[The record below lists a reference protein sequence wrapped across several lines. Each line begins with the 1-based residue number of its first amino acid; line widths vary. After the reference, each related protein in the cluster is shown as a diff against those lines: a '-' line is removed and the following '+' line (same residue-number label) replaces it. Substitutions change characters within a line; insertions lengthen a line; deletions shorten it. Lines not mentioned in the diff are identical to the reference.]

1 MFKQKKAL
9 SFLAILLLSVG
20 VGAKINIPVSEEKQV
35 LCQEIYKKM
44 VNEHFFND
52 KDLTSINSEIFD
64 ALVDQLDSQ
73 KIYFT
78 ENEMTSF
85 KRKFSRFDDPTNFQK
100 KYSKASLC
108 SIDLKSEFAFIN
120 LYFNRLIEATNYQ
133 LKEVSKKNF
142 DFTKDEI
149 ILMDDDQKKWQKS
162 KFELKKVWKRLAKND
177 VLTSILADKELDEA
191 TETIE
196 KRYKNRLRRISQR
209 NEEDIFSISMNNLTS
224 YFDPHSSYF
233 SPKSAED
240 FEMTMSLKLE
250 GIGALLTTEDDYPT
264 IVSVVPG
271 GPAEK
276 TGKINPDDKIVKISQ
291 VEESNSTPT
300 DVVGWRIDEVVQ
312 LIRGKAG
319 TQVEL
324 ELIPGKTEDFSER
337 KFVTITREEVKLEE
351 QAAKSRIV
359 EIQRNLQT
367 IKVGIIDL
375 PAFYIDFKAWRNRDP
390 NYRSS
395 SKDVETIL
403 RTFTDQ
409 RVDAVLIDLRGNSG
423 GSLFE
428 ANKLTG
434 LFVSSGATLQV
445 KESNGSVRPWGDARA
460 KQIWKKPMAVMVDR
474 YSASASE
481 IFAGAIQDYQRGI
494 IIGQKTFGKGTV
506 QKLDNL
512 SSGQI
517 KITESKFYRIT
528 GAGMQSKGIHPDITL
543 PSTWDIEEIGESS
556 YDTALP
562 WDEIK
567 PVRFKKFSMVP
578 TLISKLNDEHL
589 TRVDQSPNLQYIL
602 DIRKRYEVQK
612 NKEVISLNLTNRR
625 VEKEERQ
632 LWALDIENKRRS
644 SLNLETFNSYK
655 AMQDYN
661 DAKETEDDE
670 RDSEIDIDNDYL
682 LNEGMQIL
690 SDYAIFNQNIY
701 LSKAA

>member
-1 MFKQKKAL
+1 
-9 SFLAILLLSVG
+9 IV
-20 VGAKINIPVSEEKQV
+20 IN
-35 LCQEIYKKM
+35 
-44 VNEHFFND
+44 
-52 KDLTSINSEIFD
+52 
-64 ALVDQLDSQ
+64 
-73 KIYFT
+73 
-78 ENEMTSF
+78 
-85 KRKFSRFDDPTNFQK
+85 DD
-100 KYSKASLC
+100 
-108 SIDLKSEFAFIN
+108 
-120 LYFNRLIEATNYQ
+120 
-133 LKEVSKKNF
+133 KKN
-142 DFTKDEI
+142 
-149 ILMDDDQKKWQKS
+149 WQKN
-162 KFELKKVWKRLAKND
+162 KFELKKAWKRLAKND
-177 VLTSILADKELDEA
+177 VLTSMLAEKELEEA

-196 KRYKNRLRRISQR
+196 KRYKNRLKRISQR
-209 NEEDIFSISMNNLTS
+209 NEEDVFSISMNNLTS
-224 YFDPHSSYF
+224 FFDPHSSYF

-291 VEESNSTPT
+291 VEDLNSTPT

-319 TQVEL
+319 TKVKL

-351 QAAKSRIV
+351 QAAKSKII
-359 EIQRNLQT
+359 EIKRNSQT
-367 IKVGIIDL
+367 IKIGIIDL
-375 PAFYIDFKAWRNRDP
+375 PTFYIDFNAWRNRDP
-390 NYRSS
+390 NFRSS

-403 RTFTDQ
+403 RKFDDQ

-460 KQIWKKPMAVMVDR
+460 KQIWKKPVAVMVDR

-506 QKLDNL
+506 QKLDSL

-517 KITESKFYRIT
+517 KITESKFYRVT

-556 YDTALP
+556 YETALP

-567 PVRFKKFSMVP
+567 PVRFKKFSMGLS
-578 TLISKLNDEHL
+578 LISQLNDEHL
-589 TRVDQSPNLQYIL
+589 SRVNQNPNLQYIL
-602 DIRKRYEVQK
+602 DIRKRYEIQK
-612 NKEVISLNLTNRR
+612 NKEVISLNMANRR
-625 VEKEERQ
+625 AEKEERQ
-632 LWALDIENKRRS
+632 LWALDIENKRRA
-644 SLNLETFNSYK
+644 SLNLETFSSYK
-655 AMQDYN
+655 AMEDFN
-661 DAKETEDDE
+661 DAKETIKNNKDP
-670 RDSEIDIDNDYL
+670 EIDIDNDYL
-682 LNEGMQIL
+682 LNEGVEIL
-690 SDYAIFNQNIY
+690 SDYTIFNQNIY

>member
-1 MFKQKKAL
+1 
-9 SFLAILLLSVG
+9 
-20 VGAKINIPVSEEKQV
+20 
-35 LCQEIYKKM
+35 M

-64 ALVDQLDSQ
+64 SLLDQLDSQ

-78 ENEMTSF
+78 ENEMALF
-85 KRKFSRFDDPTNFQK
+85 KKKFSRFDDPTSYQK
-100 KYSKASLC
+100 KYSKTSLC

-133 LKEVSKKNF
+133 LKEVSRKNF
-142 DFTKDEI
+142 DFTKEEI
-149 ILMDDDQKKWQKS
+149 ILIDDDQKKWQKS
-162 KFELKKVWKRLAKND
+162 KSELKKAWRRLAKND
-177 VLTSILADKELDEA
+177 VLTSMLADTELDEA

-291 VEESNSTPT
+291 VEDLNPT
-300 DVVGWRIDEVVQ
+300 SIDVVGWRIDEVVQ

-319 TQVEL
+319 TKVEL
-324 ELIPGKTEDFSER
+324 EIIPGKTEDFSER

-351 QAAKSRIV
+351 QAAKSMII
-359 EIQRNLQT
+359 EIIRDLQT
-367 IKVGIIDL
+367 IKIGIIDL
-375 PAFYIDFKAWRNRDP
+375 PTFYIDFNAWRNRDP
-390 NYRSS
+390 NFRSS

-403 RTFTDQ
+403 RKFNDQ
-409 RVDAVLIDLRGNSG
+409 KVDAVLIDLRGNSG
-423 GSLFE
+423 GSLYE

-445 KESNGSVRPWGDARA
+445 KESNGSIRPWGDARA
-460 KQIWKKPMAVMVDR
+460 KQMWKKPMAIMVDR

-528 GAGMQSKGIHPDITL
+528 GAGMQNKGIHPDITL

-567 PVRFKKFSMVP
+567 PIRFQKFSMGASLV
-578 TLISKLNDEHL
+578 SQLNDAHL
-589 TRVDQSPNLQYIL
+589 TRVSQSPNLQYIL
-602 DIRKRYEVQK
+602 DIRKRYETQK
-612 NKEVISLNLTNRR
+612 NKEVISLNITNRR
-625 VEKEERQ
+625 IEKEERQ
-632 LWALDIENKRRS
+632 LWALNIENKRRA
-644 SLNLETFNSYK
+644 SLDLEIFDSYK
-655 AMQDYN
+655 DMEDYN
-661 DAKETEDDE
+661 DAKENENHEKDFA
-670 RDSEIDIDNDYL
+670 IDIDDDYL
-682 LNEGMQIL
+682 LNEGAQIL
-690 SDYAIFNQNIY
+690 SDYMMFNQNTY
-701 LSKAA
+701 LSQAA

>member
-1 MFKQKKAL
+1 MT
-9 SFLAILLLSVG
+9 
-20 VGAKINIPVSEEKQV
+20 
-35 LCQEIYKKM
+35 
-44 VNEHFFND
+44 NEHFFND
-52 KDLTSINSEIFD
+52 KDLGSINSEIFD
-64 ALVDQLDSQ
+64 ALLDQLDSQ

-78 ENEMTSF
+78 ESEIKSY
-85 KRKFSRFDDPTNFQK
+85 KRKFSKFDNPIGYQK
-100 KYSKASLC
+100 KYLKPSLC
-108 SIDLKSEFAFIN
+108 SIDLKSNFAFIN

-133 LKEVSKKNF
+133 LKEVAKQNF
-142 DFTKDEI
+142 DFTKDEFI
-149 ILMDDDQKKWQKS
+149 IIDDDQKKWQQS
-162 KFELKKVWKRLAKND
+162 KLELQKIWRRLAKND
-177 VLTSILADKELDEA
+177 VLTSMLAEKETEEA
-191 TETIE
+191 IETIE

-209 NEEDIFSISMNNLTS
+209 NEEDVFSIAMNNLTS

-276 TGKINPDDKIVKISQ
+276 TGKIHPDDKIVKISQ
-291 VEESNSTPT
+291 VEALNSTPT

-319 TQVEL
+319 TKVEL

-351 QAAKSRIV
+351 QAAKSRVI
-359 EIQRNLQT
+359 EMKRNMQT
-367 IKVGIIDL
+367 IKIGIIDL
-375 PAFYIDFKAWRNRDP
+375 PTFYIDFNAWRNRDP
-390 NYRSS
+390 NFRSS
-395 SKDVETIL
+395 SKDVENIL
-403 RTFTDQ
+403 KKFNDQ
-409 RVDAVLIDLRGNSG
+409 EVDAVLIDLRGNSG

-428 ANKLTG
+428 ANKLSG

-445 KESNGSVRPWGDARA
+445 KESNGAIRPWGDARA
-460 KQIWKKPMAVMVDR
+460 KQMWKKPLAVMVDR

-506 QKLDNL
+506 QKLDSL
-512 SSGQI
+512 TSGQI

-528 GAGMQSKGIHPDITL
+528 GAGMQNKGIHPDITL

-567 PVRFKKFSMVP
+567 PIRFQKFPMRTS
-578 TLISKLNDEHL
+578 LISQLNDEHL
-589 TRVDQSPNLQYIL
+589 IRVSQSPNLQYIL
-602 DIRKRYEVQK
+602 DIRKRYETQK

-625 VEKEERQ
+625 IEKKERQ
-632 LWALDIENKRRS
+632 LWALNTENKRRA
-644 SLNLETFNSYK
+644 SLNLEIFDSYK
-655 AMQDYN
+655 AMEDYN
-661 DAKETEDDE
+661 NAKETADDKK
-670 RDSEIDIDNDYL
+670 DFEINIDDDYL
-682 LNEGMQIL
+682 LNEGAQIL
-690 SDYAIFNQNIY
+690 SDYMLFNQNTY
-701 LSKAA
+701 LSQAA

>member
-1 MFKQKKAL
+1 
-9 SFLAILLLSVG
+9 
-20 VGAKINIPVSEEKQV
+20 
-35 LCQEIYKKM
+35 
-44 VNEHFFND
+44 
-52 KDLTSINSEIFD
+52 
-64 ALVDQLDSQ
+64 
-73 KIYFT
+73 
-78 ENEMTSF
+78 
-85 KRKFSRFDDPTNFQK
+85 
-100 KYSKASLC
+100 
-108 SIDLKSEFAFIN
+108 
-120 LYFNRLIEATNYQ
+120 
-133 LKEVSKKNF
+133 
-142 DFTKDEI
+142 
-149 ILMDDDQKKWQKS
+149 
-162 KFELKKVWKRLAKND
+162 
-177 VLTSILADKELDEA
+177 
-191 TETIE
+191 
-196 KRYKNRLRRISQR
+196 
-209 NEEDIFSISMNNLTS
+209 
-224 YFDPHSSYF
+224 
-233 SPKSAED
+233 
-240 FEMTMSLKLE
+240 
-250 GIGALLTTEDDYPT
+250 LLTTENDYPT

-276 TGKINPDDKIVKISQ
+276 TGKVNPDDKIVKISQ
-291 VEESNSTPT
+291 AEEPNSTPT

-319 TQVEL
+319 TKVEL

-351 QAAKSRIV
+351 QAAKSRII
-359 EIQRNLQT
+359 EIQRNLQS
-367 IKVGIIDL
+367 IKIGIIDL
-375 PAFYIDFKAWRNRDP
+375 PTFYIDFKAWRNREPDF
-390 NYRSS
+390 RSS

-403 RTFTDQ
+403 RKFIDQ

-423 GSLFE
+423 GSLLE

-460 KQIWKKPMAVMVDR
+460 KQIWKKPMVVMVDR

-567 PVRFKKFSMVP
+567 PVRFKKFSMGP
-578 TLISKLNDEHL
+578 TMISKLIDEHL
-589 TRVDQSPNLQYIL
+589 KRVDQSPNLQYIL
-602 DIRKRYEVQK
+602 DLRKRYEIQK
-612 NKEVISLNLTNRR
+612 NKEIISLNLTNRKM
-625 VEKEERQ
+625 EKEERQ
-632 LWALDIENKRRS
+632 SWALDIENKRRA
-644 SLNLETFNSYK
+644 SLNIETFSSFK
-655 AMQDYN
+655 EMEDYN
-661 DAKETEDDE
+661 DAKEAEGSEKDP
-670 RDSEIDIDNDYL
+670 EIDVDNDYL

-690 SDYAIFNQNIY
+690 SDYTIFNQNIL

>member
-1 MFKQKKAL
+1 MYKQKKAL
-9 SFLAILLLSVG
+9 CLIAILLLSIG
-20 VGAKINIPVSEEKQV
+20 VEAKINIPVSAEKQK
-35 LCQEIYKKM
+35 LCQEIYTRM
-44 VNEHFFND
+44 TSEHFFKD
-52 KDLTSINSEIFD
+52 KNLSAINAKVFD
-64 ALVDQLDSQ
+64 ALVDQLDTQ

-78 ENEMTSF
+78 ENEISSF
-85 KRKFSRFDDPTNFQK
+85 KRKFSKFDSTISYQK
-100 KYSKASLC
+100 KYAKSPLC
-108 SIDLKSEFAFIN
+108 SIDLKSKFAFVN

-133 LKEVSKKNF
+133 LKEVSKMNF
-142 DFTKDEI
+142 DFTKEETI
-149 ILMDDDQKKWQKS
+149 AIDDDQKKWQKS
-162 KFELKKVWKRLAKND
+162 KFELRKIWRKLAKND
-177 VLTSILADKELDEA
+177 VLTSMLADKELNEA

-209 NEEDIFSISMNNLTS
+209 NEEDVFSISMNNLTS

-276 TGKINPDDKIVKISQ
+276 TGKIIPDDKIVKISQ
-291 VEESNSTPT
+291 VEESDATPT

-319 TQVEL
+319 TKVKL

-351 QAAKSRIV
+351 QAAKSRVI
-359 EIQRNLQT
+359 EIKRNMQI

-375 PAFYIDFKAWRNRDP
+375 PTFYIDFNAWRNRDP
-390 NYRSS
+390 NFRSS
-395 SKDVETIL
+395 SKDVESIL
-403 RTFTDQ
+403 RKFDDQ

-423 GSLFE
+423 GSLYE

-445 KESNGSVRPWGDARA
+445 KESNGNVRPWGDPRA

-494 IIGQKTFGKGTV
+494 VIGQKTFGKGTV
-506 QKLDNL
+506 QRLDNL

-528 GAGMQSKGIHPDITL
+528 GAGMQSKGVLPDVTL
-543 PSTWDIEEIGESS
+543 PTTWDIEKIGESS

-567 PVRFKKFSMVP
+567 PVRYKKFSMQP
-578 TLISKLNDEHL
+578 SLISQLNKKHL
-589 TRVDQSPNLQYIL
+589 TRVNQSPNLQYIL
-602 DIRKRYEVQK
+602 DVRERYELQK
-612 NKEVISLNLTNRR
+612 NKEVISLNIISRKI
-625 VEKEERQ
+625 EKEERQ
-632 LWALDIENKRRS
+632 SWALGIENKRRA
-644 SLNLETFNSYK
+644 SLNLEIFGSYK
-655 AMQDYN
+655 AMEDFN

-670 RDSEIDIDNDYL
+670 KEFDIDLDNDYL
-682 LNEGMQIL
+682 LNEGTQVL
-690 SDYAIFNQNIY
+690 SDYTIFNQNIY